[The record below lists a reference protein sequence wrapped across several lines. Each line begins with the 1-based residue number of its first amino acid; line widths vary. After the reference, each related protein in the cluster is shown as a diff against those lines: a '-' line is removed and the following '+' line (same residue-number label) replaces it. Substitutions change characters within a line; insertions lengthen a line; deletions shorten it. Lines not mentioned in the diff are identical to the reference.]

1 MTKLPVPG
9 REGQTVQI
17 KLDNGYEVA
26 YDLTVPGSMPEW
38 DISTARLGRR
48 GGDTAAGQTFRQRL
62 HTRVGAVTVAGGH
75 AETAMKR
82 LLLLLWGT
90 TSDFSQ
96 AEKPWSTLLKELAKE
111 CTGTDGRRKRL
122 KHVLEWAE
130 KNRIKQRRDN
140 VIHAYWW
147 NFDGCGVVRSR
158 FRRDQ
163 KAAIMPGS
171 FEDLEEDAQLLFEFA
186 RTPPR

>member
-1 MTKLPVPG
+1 VGHDLGLLPG
-9 REGQTVQI
+9 R
-17 KLDNGYEVA
+17 
-26 YDLTVPGSMPEW
+26 
-38 DISTARLGRR
+38 
-48 GGDTAAGQTFRQRL
+48 
-62 HTRVGAVTVAGGH
+62 
-75 AETAMKR
+75 
-82 LLLLLWGT
+82 
-90 TSDFSQ
+90 
-96 AEKPWSTLLKELAKE
+96 KPWTTLLEELAKE
-111 CTGTDGRRKRL
+111 CTATDGRRKRL

-140 VIHAYWW
+140 VIHAHWW

-186 RTPPR
+186 RRLDELLGEDWPRAVLAGGK